1 MVLICPLRSQTTDT
15 LTTDRWAVVY
25 TARQVLLMICPFIE
39 RHVNMQA
46 INTISLTFCL
56 DFLSNNIQ
64 NKNNVCVC
72 VCVTLQRNSLS
83 PGAAEKRHPAPDGQM
98 GRRATQYIHTNTP
111 TSISHQP
118 WYQVHRCPNNY
129 NHFFCKGTEGVYSAA
144 DASPKRHY
152 WPITYTHGLITS

>member
-25 TARQVLLMICPFIE
+25 TARQVLMMICPFIE

-72 VCVTLQRNSLS
+72 VWPCKGIPFLPELQRSDTLPQTDKWVGEQLSTYTQTHPRPSPTS
-83 PGAAEKRHPAPDGQM
+83 PGIRCIGAPTTTTTSSAKAPRVSTVQRMLPLKDTTDPLHIHM
-98 GRRATQYIHTNTP
+98 G
-111 TSISHQP
+111 
-118 WYQVHRCPNNY
+118 
-129 NHFFCKGTEGVYSAA
+129 
-144 DASPKRHY
+144 
-152 WPITYTHGLITS
+152 